1 MRISLNKKLEPAQ
14 DLNQPIDGQEA
25 PVGAISRRVRQSNSL
40 EQNLGNRGRLQIGK
54 FSIRPIHIY
63 SVILIVCVTVL
74 SFIGMEL
81 LDQKQFEKLNLEYS
95 FVGTGSGMQLQRG
108 VKPPEFTEVRD
119 KENPI
124 NGVLVTT
131 DQLEEMESRKM
142 VVVSLNNHSD
152 ARPQF
157 GLSFADMVLEV
168 LAEGG
173 ITRYNAYFYQNQ
185 SVEKIGPIRS
195 ARSYMLEYFLGFD
208 DPVFVHEGQASYPPQ
223 EKAVPEINTLY
234 QLSAWDI
241 ESMQTAASRYRDP
254 VRIKSAGYV
263 HSLMTGFGLIN
274 PEIER
279 LGWIAASNIEPL
291 KFKFGEPGKNLETKQ
306 NIQIRFTSMATN
318 SYSSAFDYDPKT
330 NTYLRS
336 VGGKADYDALTN
348 AQIAPTNVIVEY
360 HNYRDAMD
368 GHSRIIIDVEG
379 EDRALIFRDGEMIE
393 AKWKKNKK
401 EDRTRYYD
409 SAGNEIELNR
419 GQIWVSIA
427 IKTKAKGITEVL
439 VDGTKV

>member
-1 MRISLNKKLEPAQ
+1 MRIN
-14 DLNQPIDGQEA
+14 LNQKTDED
-25 PVGAISRRVRQSNSL
+25 RLTMERVRQTRLAAMSDGSL
-40 EQNLGNRGRLQIGK
+40 KNETAPRRLALK
-54 FSIRPIHIY
+54 PIHIY
-63 SVILIVCVTVL
+63 TVILLICVTIL
-74 SFIGMEL
+74 SFVGMEV
-81 LDQKQFEKLNLEYS
+81 LDRKTFKTLSLEYS
-95 FVGTGSGMQLQRG
+95 FSGSGVLHFQQIA
-108 VKPPEFTEVRD
+108 PPDFAEVRD
-119 KENPI
+119 KENPV

-131 DQLEEMESRKM
+131 DELNEMESRKL
-142 VVVSLNNHSD
+142 VVVSINNHSD

-173 ITRYNAYFYQNQ
+173 ITRYNAYYYQNQ

-234 QLSAWDI
+234 QLSAWGI
-241 ESMQTAASRYRDP
+241 NSMQTAASRYRDP
-254 VRIKSAGYV
+254 ERIKSAGYV
-263 HSLMTGFGLIN
+263 HSLMTGFDLIN
-274 PEIER
+274 PEIKR
-279 LGWIAASNIEPL
+279 LGWIAPSDIEPL
-291 KFKFGEPGKNLETKQ
+291 KFKFSDAEEDRGDQQ
-306 NIQIRFTSMATN
+306 NIQIRFTSLATN
-318 SYSSAFDYDPKT
+318 SYSCAFDYDPKT

-348 AQIAPTNVIVEY
+348 ARIAPSNVIVEF

-379 EDRALIFRDGEMIE
+379 EDRALIFRDGKMIE
-393 AKWKKNKK
+393 AKWKKDKK
-401 EDRTRYYD
+401 EDRTKYYD
-409 SAGNEIELNR
+409 EEGNEIELNR

-427 IKTKAKGITEVL
+427 IKTKTKGITEVL
-439 VDGTKV
+439 VNGSKV